1 MTIWHELK
9 ILTPVCTIAI
19 REIVGLVGEA
29 SGAAA
34 AAEVGCEVVV
44 PLLRWEPLLDLSP
57 TLERSLKRITIKR
70 EAVRIHV

>member
-19 REIVGLVGEA
+19 REVVGLVGEA
-29 SGAAA
+29 SGA

-57 TLERSLKRITIKR
+57 TLERSLKRVTIKR